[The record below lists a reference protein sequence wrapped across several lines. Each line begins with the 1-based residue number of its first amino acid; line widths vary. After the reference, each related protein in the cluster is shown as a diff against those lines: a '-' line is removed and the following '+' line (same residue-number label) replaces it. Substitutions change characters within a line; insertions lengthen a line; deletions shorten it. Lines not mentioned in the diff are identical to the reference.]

1 MNFTEQI
8 FEINGLKYAVK
19 THGSG
24 KPLFALHGF
33 SEDSSTWDLL
43 DVSGY
48 QIFAIDL
55 IGHGRSSKPRT
66 LSPYRL
72 ENILTALH
80 QLFCQYADGKP
91 FSLLGYSMGG
101 RMALRYCLAFPL
113 APVEHLILESTG
125 SGLASDIEREK
136 RRISDEALA
145 QKILTNGSNWFADFW
160 GNLALFDSQKKLS
173 ERLQQQ
179 IWQRRAANVPHALA
193 NTLRAT
199 GQGQLEDVSD
209 KIDKINTEILYLSGA
224 LDTKY
229 TQIAREIFAPY
240 PHVKTVNIEHVGHN
254 IHLENP
260 EIYNKILA
268 EYLCYN
274 EKE

>member
-8 FEINGLKYAVK
+8 FEIDGLKYAVK
-19 THGSG
+19 SHGVG

-43 DVSGY
+43 DISGY
-48 QIFAIDL
+48 QIFSIDL
-55 IGHGRSSKPRT
+55 IGHGNSSKPT
-66 LSPYRL
+66 ELTAYSL
-72 ENILTALH
+72 ENLLTALH
-80 QLFCQYADGKP
+80 QLFCQLADGKS

-101 RMALRYCLAFPL
+101 RIALRYCLAYPL

-125 SGLASDIEREK
+125 SGLATELEREQ
-136 RRISDEALA
+136 RRISDETLA
-145 QKILTNGSNWFADFW
+145 QKILTNGSSWFADFW

-173 ERLQQQ
+173 ADLQKQ
-179 IWQRRAANVPHALA
+179 IWQRRTANAPHSLA

-209 KIDKINTEILYLSGA
+209 HIDEINADILYLSGA

-229 TQIAREIFAPY
+229 TQIARETFAPH
-240 PHVKTVNIEHVGHN
+240 PHIKTVNIENVGHN

-260 EIYNKILA
+260 EIYNKILT

-274 EKE
+274 EEE